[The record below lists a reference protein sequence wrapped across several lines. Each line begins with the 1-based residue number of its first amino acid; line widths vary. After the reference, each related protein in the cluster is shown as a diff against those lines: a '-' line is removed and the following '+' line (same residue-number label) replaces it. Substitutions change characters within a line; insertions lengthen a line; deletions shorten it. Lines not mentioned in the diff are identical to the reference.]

1 MGPAIAVRGRR
12 SFTTTESSAS
22 KHRLQNLP
30 MKHKLLFTLP
40 ACLVLLLL
48 LGPSTAHAQL
58 FSSSVSPKP
67 FDTGHHKFA
76 SVFELEHIT
85 FGLVNHEREKAGL
98 APLVWVDEISTVAR
112 LHSEDMATNDFFAH
126 ASPNGRTADGRAEAH
141 GLKNWRSI
149 GENLA
154 YLTGYGDP
162 AVRAVIAWMKS
173 PGHRRNIL
181 TSDYRE
187 SGIGVAITPK
197 GGCYIT
203 QVFMRRK

>member
-1 MGPAIAVRGRR
+1 M
-12 SFTTTESSAS
+12 
-22 KHRLQNLP
+22 L
-30 MKHKLLFTLP
+30 
-40 ACLVLLLL
+40 LVLPLCA
-48 LGPSTAHAQL
+48 STLRAQL
-58 FSSSVSPKP
+58 FSSAVFQNSYDPARPKIGSVS
-67 FDTGHHKFA
+67 
-76 SVFELEHIT
+76 ELEQIT

-112 LHSEDMATNDFFAH
+112 LHSEDMAANDYFAH

-187 SGIGVAITPK
+187 AGIGVAITSK
-197 GGCYIT
+197 GGVYIT